1 MADVPLGRE
10 LDRGP
15 ILDIVSCDLA
25 VDLTGGAATFFSRAE
40 VRFR

>member
-1 MADVPLGRE
+1 MTDVPPGRE

-15 ILDIVSCDLA
+15 ILDIVSYDLA
-25 VDLTGGAATFFSRAE
+25 VDLTGGTATFSSRAE